1 MATLGGILG
10 GKQFLEYTDNP
21 LKVPPQTVV
30 GISASPMSNLNQL
43 PTSHKTQ
50 SIE

>member
-10 GKQFLEYTDNP
+10 EKQFLEYTDNP
-21 LKVPPQTVV
+21 LKVPRQFVV
-30 GISASPMSNLNQL
+30 GISASPTTNLKQL